1 MKPSNEKCQPQFER
15 KAQTARDY
23 REEETSQKQC
33 NVKSQP
39 SSSKNKKNAGILKL
53 KLFTFFFELIGS
65 IQFKNK

>member
-15 KAQTARDY
+15 RAQTARDY

-53 KLFTFFFELIGS
+53 NTFYFFF
-65 IQFKNK
+65 